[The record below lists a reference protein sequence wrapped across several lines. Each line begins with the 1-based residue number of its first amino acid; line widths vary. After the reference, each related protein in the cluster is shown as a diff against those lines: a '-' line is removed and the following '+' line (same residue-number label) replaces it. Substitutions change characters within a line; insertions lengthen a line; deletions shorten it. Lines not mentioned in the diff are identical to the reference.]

1 MEELVRQMSS
11 KRGFPKDVRVFTAVI
26 RAYGRA
32 GLWKEA
38 LELVATM
45 KVRRQRHWLG
55 LFEFVSF

>member
-1 MEELVRQMSS
+1 MSS
-11 KRGFPKDVRVFTAVI
+11 KRGFPKDVRAFTAVI

-45 KVRRQRHWLG
+45 KVGRYIHLH
-55 LFEFVSF
+55 VYVYV